1 MCGPDHSAADAPPP
15 GVESANGPER
25 IACDAMC
32 GGLARWLRML
42 GYDCSYTP
50 GIDDGVLVAHAL
62 AERRMIV
69 SADRRLFERRPL
81 TRGMV
86 TGILL
91 PVGLPL
97 REQVRHVRARLAT
110 PGGEPRCTRC
120 NGELELVSRSEVA
133 DVVPARSLLLASP
146 FYRCR
151 SCRHVY
157 WMGTH
162 WRRIRAALSLAG
174 VEA

>member
-1 MCGPDHSAADAPPP
+1 MSGPDEFAADALPL
-15 GVESANGPER
+15 VDTAIAAER

-50 GIDDGVLVAHAL
+50 GIDDGALVTHAL
-62 AERRMIV
+62 AERRVII

-86 TGILL
+86 AGILL

-97 REQVRHVRARLAT
+97 REQVHHVRARLAT
-110 PGGEPRCTRC
+110 PGAAPRCTHC

-133 DVVPARSLLLASP
+133 DVVPARSLLLATP

-157 WMGTH
+157 WVGTH
-162 WRRIRAALSLAG
+162 WRRIRAVLSHAG
-174 VEA
+174 GRA